1 MKLKRLSFCVGVAL
15 VSMQAHAA
23 DIQFSGFGSVIAGV
37 RDHDMLEDDNFSVL
51 EAPYA
56 GYTNDKFSLEPDSLV
71 GLQARADINEKASV
85 TIQLLSE
92 GADDWQTNVDMAYLS
107 YQVTDQLTW
116 RAGRMRAPFFLYSD
130 FVNVGY
136 AYPWIRPPFEVY
148 SSPFNSL
155 DGMDVVYRTSFGT
168 VDAMFQAYVGS
179 DNFVIDENFG
189 SLAGFPGRVDN
200 MFGLVAEFNWR
211 DFKLRYAYSAADVT
225 IQNPAAV
232 DTLSGGLQMLSMGL
246 QPNPVDPLNL
256 PPIAVPADAGAV
268 DTIDRL
274 VWESDYND
282 FHDLA
287 LMYDNGSLLA
297 IIETTTATAQDEAPG
312 ADEFQYYATLGYRI
326 SDFTLAV
333 TYAIR
338 DDDAPDLSQDLD
350 AANPVSQVYIA
361 GIDGVAESL
370 TDDSDTVTLSFRWD
384 FSPGVAFKAEV
395 IDFKDNKDENND
407 TMITRTGVQFVF

>member
-148 SSPFNSL
+148 LSPFNSL

-189 SLAGFPGRVDN
+189 SLARVDN

-274 VWESDYND
+274 VWESDYSD